1 MATHDA
7 SALDR
12 LDLGGSGRFKPRRGA
27 RRVEPRVAL
36 VGLGTVGAAIVFG
49 LLAAVSVKL
58 ALLALV
64 AAVLVPVGLWS
75 VPALLASWISV
86 VYLGGL
92 SGLESFPNRL
102 LVVVLVFGLI
112 ALGARGLRR
121 EAIIP
126 SGRAILPIF
135 AVFVFW
141 QFLSLTWARD
151 VAFAEQEVKDFIY
164 LSMGFFLVLAT
175 TRTRRHVRWLAFAF
189 VAGAVLSVAGG
200 IMQGGLTAS
209 TSGPGTDTATSRFAG
224 GGGDPNYLAAM
235 IVPALMLAGGL
246 SVRRSSVLR
255 AGLLVSVI
263 VMAVGLA
270 ATQSRGGLIALAV
283 AFVAAFVLLR
293 EQRRLVLGAMGA
305 ALTGLAAFFVA
316 YPAAWERIVA
326 VKDKGGSGRTDIWHV
341 AWTIVTEH
349 PFIGVGLNQF
359 SIVSPTYVRQPGSL
373 GGATDLIVDKHI
385 VVHNVVLQLWAETG
399 TIGVALFLAIIVVGF
414 TGAGRA
420 AREFDALGDVE
431 MAALSRAVLLAL
443 VGVLTAS
450 MFLSNIL
457 ARQTWVLLA
466 LGPVLATVAR
476 TEARALLSVVPARH

>member
-1 MATHDA
+1 MATRDA
-7 SALDR
+7 FSLDR
-12 LDLGGSGRFKPRRGA
+12 LDLGWGGRSEPGKGRRTQPLA
-27 RRVEPRVAL
+27 VL
-36 VGLGTVGAAIVFG
+36 VGLGTVGTAIVFG
-49 LLAAVSVKL
+49 LLAAVSVKF

-64 AAVLVPVGLWS
+64 FAVLLPVGLWS
-75 VPALLASWISV
+75 VPALMASWICV

-92 SGLESFPNRL
+92 SGLESFPNRML
-102 LVVVLVFGLI
+102 IVVLAFAVV

-126 SGRAILPIF
+126 GGRAILPIF

-141 QFLSLTWARD
+141 EFLSLTWARD
-151 VAFAEQEVKDFIY
+151 VAFAEQEAKDFVY
-164 LSMGFFLVLAT
+164 LSVGFVLVLAT

-200 IMQGGLTAS
+200 VLEGGLTAA
-209 TSGPGTDTATSRFAG
+209 TSGPGVDTATSRFAG
-224 GGGDPNYLAAM
+224 GSGDPNYLAAM
-235 IVPALMLAGGL
+235 VVPALMLAGGL
-246 SVRRSSVLR
+246 SVGGSSVLR
-255 AGLLVSVI
+255 ASLLTGVI
-263 VMAVGLA
+263 VMAIGLA

-293 EQRRLVLGAMGA
+293 QQRRLVLGAMGA
-305 ALTGLAAFFVA
+305 ALMGLAAFFVA

-326 VKDKGGSGRTDIWHV
+326 VKDKGGSGRTDIWRV
-341 AWTIVTEH
+341 AWSIVTEH

-373 GGATDLIVDKHI
+373 GGTTNLIVNEHI

-399 TIGVALFLAIIVVGF
+399 TIGVALFLAVLVAGF
-414 TGAGRA
+414 AGAARA
-420 AREFDALGDVE
+420 AGDFDALGDVE
-431 MAALSRAVLLAL
+431 MAALSRAVILAL
-443 VGVLTAS
+443 VGVLAAS

-457 ARQTWVLLA
+457 ARQIWVLLA

-476 TEARALLSVVPARH
+476 SEARALLSAAPVPR